1 VEASSAHVIV
11 KGDKD
16 VARCAEV
23 QDVPQHS
30 KRFLLLF
37 IFEK

>member
-23 QDVPQHS
+23 QDVPSAQQ
-30 KRFLLLF
+30 KILLLF

>member
-11 KGDKD
+11 KGDKN

-23 QDVPQHS
+23 QDVPLAQQ
-30 KRFLLLF
+30 K
-37 IFEK
+37 IFVICHL